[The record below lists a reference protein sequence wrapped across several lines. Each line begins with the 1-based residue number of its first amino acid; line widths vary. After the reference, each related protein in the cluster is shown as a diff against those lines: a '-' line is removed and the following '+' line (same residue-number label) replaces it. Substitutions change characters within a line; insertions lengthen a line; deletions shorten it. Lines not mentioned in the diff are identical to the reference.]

1 MDEIRKRAM
10 LETMPAGGLW
20 SSWIDDGPVLRR
32 RAMRLTRGDREEAED
47 LLSSTLIK
55 AISHVERTDTQV
67 REPRAFL
74 LFALKN
80 EYISRLR
87 RRNSERQVRDFSA
100 DIYEDS
106 TADMADSRPSQE
118 HLLWQQEAL
127 AKVMRLIDR
136 LPEEHQRIFEMR
148 FCDELGYREIAADLG
163 ISEALARKRV
173 QNLRQMLRAGLEHA
187 EEPKLIPPP
196 SRRKG

>member
-1 MDEIRKRAM
+1 
-10 LETMPAGGLW
+10 
-20 SSWIDDGPVLRR
+20 
-32 RAMRLTRGDREEAED
+32 
-47 LLSSTLIK
+47 
-55 AISHVERTDTQV
+55 
-67 REPRAFL
+67 
-74 LFALKN
+74 
-80 EYISRLR
+80 
-87 RRNSERQVRDFSA
+87 
-100 DIYEDS
+100 
-106 TADMADSRPSQE
+106 
-118 HLLWQQEAL
+118 
-127 AKVMRLIDR
+127 MRLIDR